1 MWSRVLRRA
10 PRTGNAVFSYLVL
23 GVMGLEL
30 TLLAAVK
37 LVLDPS
43 HMLTP
48 TVPHLSYTLGS
59 SEKQIVPQDKELFS
73 LESRVEIEKSIKQV
87 ILL

>member
-1 MWSRVLRRA
+1 MWSSVLRRA

-48 TVPHLSYTLGS
+48 MVPHLSYTLGS

>member
-1 MWSRVLRRA
+1 MWSSVLRRA
-10 PRTGNAVFSYLVL
+10 PRIGNAVFSYSVL
-23 GVMGLEL
+23 GVMDLEL

-37 LVLDPS
+37 LMLDPS
-43 HMLTP
+43 HTLTP
-48 TVPHLSYTLGS
+48 MVPHLSYTLGS
-59 SEKQIVPQDKELFS
+59 SEKQIVPQDKELFN